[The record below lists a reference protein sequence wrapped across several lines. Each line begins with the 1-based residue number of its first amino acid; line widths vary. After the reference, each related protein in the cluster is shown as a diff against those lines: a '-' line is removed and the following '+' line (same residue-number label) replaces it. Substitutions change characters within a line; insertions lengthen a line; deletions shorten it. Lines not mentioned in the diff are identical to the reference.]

1 MAANAHQQPLKS
13 RAVTALRQEALGSE
27 IHRTKME
34 RSLSEDFRME
44 RDDLKEAAAH
54 SQNVILD
61 LGLDGIVRFVSP
73 SWQDLIGTT
82 PSEVQGKAIADL
94 LPENNKVFQE
104 GVEALQKDDSKS
116 QIIRF
121 SLPLG
126 PHSLLRRKLQRSRSD
141 LTEVDEQQAEETAE
155 DEPAISLEAQGIMI
169 YHTSGGASHVSTG
182 YHRDSFRPMLTR
194 MLDYVDDPTLRL
206 EGSND

>member
-1 MAANAHQQPLKS
+1 MPPSNAHKEPLKS
-13 RAVTALRQEALGSE
+13 PAVTALRQEALGSE

-61 LGLDGIVRFVSP
+61 LGLDGVVRFVSP

-82 PSEVQGKAIADL
+82 PSEVQGKPIADL
-94 LPENNKVFQE
+94 LPDNKNVFQD

-126 PHSLLRRKLQRSRSD
+126 PHSQLRRKLQRSRSD
-141 LTEVDEQQAEETAE
+141 LTELLEAEEQDADDKTE
-155 DEPAISLEAQGIMI
+155 ETPSINLEAQGIMI
-169 YHTSGGASHVSTG
+169 YQTASGEVSHVSKNWYLHG
-182 YHRDSFRPMLTR
+182 HLLY
-194 MLDYVDDPTLRL
+194 
-206 EGSND
+206 

>member
-1 MAANAHQQPLKS
+1 MAATTSQEPLKS
-13 RAVTALRQEALGSE
+13 PTVTALRQEALGGE
-27 IHRTKME
+27 LHRQKME

-61 LGLDGIVRFVSP
+61 LGLDGVIRFVSP

-82 PSEVQGKAIADL
+82 PSEVKGKPIADL
-94 LPENNKVFQE
+94 LRENKDVFKE

-116 QIIRF
+116 LIIRF

-126 PHSLLRRKLQRSRSD
+126 SHSLLRKKLQRSKSD
-141 LTEVDEQQAEETAE
+141 LTELAAEVEALQVDEQQPEEE
-155 DEPAISLEAQGIMI
+155 EPAISLEAQGIMI
-169 YHTSGGASHVSTG
+169 YSRSGEASHVRIHIHQSP
-182 YHRDSFRPMLTR
+182 R
-194 MLDYVDDPTLRL
+194 
-206 EGSND
+206 

>member
-1 MAANAHQQPLKS
+1 MAANMEREPLKS
-13 RAVTALRQEALGSE
+13 PAVTALRQEALGSE
-27 IHRTKME
+27 LHRTKME

-61 LGLDGIVRFVSP
+61 LSLDGTVRFVSP

-82 PSEVQGKAIADL
+82 PAEVQGKPIADL
-94 LPENNKVFQE
+94 LRENKTVFQE

-126 PHSLLRRKLQRSRSD
+126 PLSLLRRKLQRSRSD
-141 LTEVDEQQAEETAE
+141 LTELANEDVQAEDQAEE
-155 DEPAISLEAQGIMI
+155 EPSISLEAQGIMI
-169 YHTSGGASHVSTG
+169 YLSDGKISHVSSG
-182 YHRDSFRPMLTR
+182 CSCSFHL
-194 MLDYVDDPTLRL
+194 LY
-206 EGSND
+206 